1 MELYYIS
8 HITSADNE
16 RAMSKLKYLLTCQ
29 GMSDY
34 KMGGKTIYFKERGA
48 QVCKAPSLSGLTWN
62 EKLEWKT
69 VISLFQGT
77 WDTGKKDKY
86 QISWLENILSIN
98 NVCCSCSMNHIQLS
112 G

>member
-69 VISLFQGT
+69 VISLFQGS
-77 WDTGKKDKY
+77 WETGRK
-86 QISWLENILSIN
+86 ISTRSAGWKTFCPLTMSVVPVL
-98 NVCCSCSMNHIQLS
+98 
-112 G
+112 